1 MNTLDKLNEIIKEE
15 MDVTTDVTL
24 ETDLRNDL
32 EADSLA
38 LMEMVMA
45 IEEEFD
51 VKIEDDKLGD
61 LVTVGDIVKLIDSQ
75 K

>member
-1 MNTLDKLNEIIKEE
+1 MNTLDKLKEIIKEE